1 MSLNMNVYNHNRDL
15 IVKIGKIF
23 HERVI
28 MISSMTSFFFG
39 EQETEYGNLV
49 LEIKTLNSRYF
60 DLQLKLSDDLK
71 TLEPKIRN
79 QIVKRI
85 RRGKADYKIYLK
97 PIEDNNVLKNIDFR
111 EIKDLIKTSEKVS
124 SFLKSTQPINTL
136 ELMSIA
142 GIKKKKLEIKRLEKV
157 LLKYTQQGLDNLVID
172 RKREGAKIRTIII
185 AKLNLIEKLVLKVKK
200 VIPLAIKSHQNK
212 LKAKF
217 KTALIDVD
225 QDRFKQEF
233 LIFVQKGDVEEE
245 LDRLEAHISEL
256 RRLLNKSE
264 PVGKKIDFL
273 MQEFNRE
280 ANTMGSKSISID
292 ISKISVD
299 LKILIEQIREQI
311 QNIE

>member
-1 MSLNMNVYNHNRDL
+1 
-15 IVKIGKIF
+15 
-23 HERVI
+23 

-39 EQETEYGNLV
+39 EHETEYGNLV

-60 DLQLKLSDDLK
+60 ELQLKLSEDLK

-79 QIVKRI
+79 QIVKSI
-85 RRGKADYKIYLK
+85 SRGKADYKIYLK
-97 PIEDNNVLKNIDFR
+97 AFEDDLDPKNIDFR

-124 SFLKSTQPINTL
+124 SFINSPQPINPL
-136 ELMSIA
+136 ELMRFA
-142 GIKKKKLEIKRLEKV
+142 GVKKNKLEVKKLEKV
-157 LLKYTQQGLDNLVID
+157 LLRYTEQALDKLVID
-172 RKREGAKIRTIII
+172 RKREGAKIRKIIVS
-185 AKLNLIEKLVLKVKK
+185 KLNLIEKLVLKVRK
-200 VIPLAIKSHQNK
+200 IMPLAIKYHQNK
-212 LKAKF
+212 IKDKF
-217 KTALIDVD
+217 KAALIDVD
-225 QDRFKQEF
+225 QDRVKQEF

-245 LDRLEAHISEL
+245 LDRLGAHISEL

-280 ANTMGSKSISID
+280 ANTLGSKSISIN

-299 LKILIEQIREQI
+299 LKVLIDQIREQI

>member
-1 MSLNMNVYNHNRDL
+1 
-15 IVKIGKIF
+15 
-23 HERVI
+23 

-39 EQETEYGNLV
+39 EHETEYGNLV

-60 DLQLKLSDDLK
+60 ELQLKLSEDLK

-79 QIVKRI
+79 QIVKSI
-85 RRGKADYKIYLK
+85 SRGKADYKIYLK
-97 PIEDNNVLKNIDFR
+97 SAEDDLDPKNIDFR
-111 EIKDLIKTSEKVS
+111 EIKDLIKTTEKVS
-124 SFLKSTQPINTL
+124 SFINSPQPINPL
-136 ELMSIA
+136 ELMRLS
-142 GIKKKKLEIKRLEKV
+142 GVKTQKLEVKKLEKV
-157 LLKYTQQGLDNLVID
+157 LLSYTEQALDKLVID
-172 RKREGAKIRTIII
+172 RKREGAKIRKIII

-200 VIPLAIKSHQNK
+200 IMPLVIKSHQNK
-212 LKAKF
+212 IKTKF
-217 KTALIDVD
+217 KAALIDIE
-225 QDRFKQEF
+225 QDRLKQEF

-245 LDRLEAHISEL
+245 LDRLGAHISEL

-280 ANTMGSKSISID
+280 ANTLGSKSISID

-299 LKILIEQIREQI
+299 LKVLIDQIREQI

>member
-1 MSLNMNVYNHNRDL
+1 
-15 IVKIGKIF
+15 
-23 HERVI
+23 

-49 LEIKTLNSRYF
+49 LEIKTLNNRYF
-60 DLQLKLSDDLK
+60 ELQLKLSDDLK

-85 RRGKADYKIYLK
+85 GRGKTDYKIYLK
-97 PIEDNNVLKNIDFR
+97 PVDDDLNPKNIDFR
-111 EIKDLIKTSEKVS
+111 EIKGLIKTSEKVS
-124 SFLKSTQPINTL
+124 SFLKSPQPINPL
-136 ELMSIA
+136 ELMRIA
-142 GIKKKKLEIKRLEKV
+142 VVKKKKLEIKKLEKI
-157 LLKYTQQGLDNLVID
+157 LLKYTQQGLDKLVID

-185 AKLNLIEKLVLKVKK
+185 AKLNLIEKLVFKAKRLM
-200 VIPLAIKSHQNK
+200 PLAIKSHQSK
-212 LKAKF
+212 IKAKF
-217 KTALIDVD
+217 KTALIDID
-225 QDRFKQEF
+225 QDRLKQEF

-245 LDRLEAHISEL
+245 LDRLGAHISEL

-280 ANTMGSKSISID
+280 ANTLGSKSISID

-299 LKILIEQIREQI
+299 LKVLIDQIREQI

>member
-1 MSLNMNVYNHNRDL
+1 
-15 IVKIGKIF
+15 
-23 HERVI
+23 

-39 EQETEYGNLV
+39 EYETEYGNLV
-49 LEIKTLNSRYF
+49 IEIKTLNSRYF
-60 DLQLKLSDDLK
+60 ELQLKLSEDLK

-79 QIVKRI
+79 QIVKSI
-85 RRGKADYKIYLK
+85 SRGKADYKIYLK
-97 PIEDNNVLKNIDFR
+97 VFEDALDPKNIDFR

-124 SFLKSTQPINTL
+124 SFINSPQPINPL
-136 ELMSIA
+136 ELMRLTGA
-142 GIKKKKLEIKRLEKV
+142 KKNKLEVKKLEKI
-157 LLKYTQQGLDNLVID
+157 LLKYTEQALDKLVID
-172 RKREGAKIRTIII
+172 RKREGAKIRKIII

-200 VIPLAIKSHQNK
+200 IMPLAIKSHQIK
-212 LKAKF
+212 IKTKF
-217 KTALIDVD
+217 KAALIDIE
-225 QDRFKQEF
+225 QDRLKQEF

-245 LDRLEAHISEL
+245 LDRLGAHISEL

-280 ANTMGSKSISID
+280 ANTLGSKSISTN

-299 LKILIEQIREQI
+299 LKVLIDQIREQI